1 MNSIVTLAANGAAMS
16 SDNAQILI
24 RMAIMAARR
33 QGITLADIETEFGR
47 SYRTAQRLAA
57 LLQSTFPAIDR
68 DLDDDGRTVRLRL
81 PHSAIQALLFP
92 TADEL
97 VALTAAIDHLRDTE
111 LDAEA
116 EHLRSLDHK
125 FRALIPA
132 GTSRKLA
139 PDEDALLEAL
149 GHAARPGPRPGAKAD
164 VNSAISEA
172 LKGPN
177 LLRITYRGRK
187 DASSKERIVA
197 PFGLLLG
204 IRRYLVARDT
214 AKPSGNL
221 RHYRV
226 DDIEHAEVLGESFV
240 PDPAFT
246 IRAHA
251 ERAFGSYVDDNEHG
265 EVVWRFAPHAAEDA
279 RRYIF
284 HPTQM
289 VEDEEDGSLT
299 VRFKA
304 SGHVEMC
311 WHLYAWG
318 DAVEVLAPK
327 RLQELVADHRRSD
340 FPSLP

>member
-1 MNSIVTLAANGAAMS
+1 MS
-16 SDNAQILI
+16 SDNGQILV

-33 QGITLADIETEFGR
+33 QGLTLADIETEFGR

-68 DLDDDGRTVRLRL
+68 QVDDDGRTVCFRL
-81 PHSAIQALLFP
+81 PHTGIQALLFP

-149 GHAARPGPRPGAKAD
+149 GHAARPGPRPVAKAG
-164 VNSAISEA
+164 VNSAISDA
-172 LKGPN
+172 LKGPS
-177 LLRITYRGRK
+177 LLRITYRGRR
-187 DASSKERIVA
+187 DTASEERVVA

-214 AKPSGNL
+214 AKPTGNL

-226 DDIEHAEVLGESFV
+226 DEIEHAEVLDKSFV
-240 PDPAFT
+240 PDPEFT
-246 IRAHA
+246 IRGHA
-251 ERAFGSYVDDNEHG
+251 ERAFGSYVDDDQHG
-265 EVVWRFAPHAAEDA
+265 EVVWRFAPHAAERA
-279 RRYIF
+279 RGYIF

-289 VEDEEDGSLT
+289 MEDEDDGSLT
-299 VRFKA
+299 VRFRA

-318 DAVEVLAPK
+318 DAVEVLAPA
-327 RLQELVADHRRSD
+327 RLRALVADHRRSD

>member
-1 MNSIVTLAANGAAMS
+1 MS

-33 QGITLADIETEFGR
+33 QGITLSEIEAEFGR

-57 LLQSTFPAIDR
+57 LLQATFPAIDR
-68 DLDDDGRTVRLRL
+68 DVEDDGRTVRWRL
-81 PHSAIQALLFP
+81 PHAAIQALLFP

-97 VALTAAIDHLRDTE
+97 VSLTAAIEHLRDTG
-111 LDAEA
+111 LHAEA

-132 GTSRKLA
+132 PTSRKLA

-149 GHAARPGPRPGAKAD
+149 GHAARPGPKPAAKAE
-164 VNSAISEA
+164 VNSAISSA
-172 LKGPN
+172 LKGPC
-177 LLRITYRGRK
+177 LLRISYKGRR
-187 DASSKERIVA
+187 DAASKERVVA
-197 PFGLLLG
+197 PYGLLLG

-214 AKPSGNL
+214 AKPGSNL
-221 RHYRV
+221 RHYRI
-226 DDIEHAEVLGESFV
+226 DDIEHAEVLDQSFS
-240 PDPAFT
+240 PDPDFS

-251 ERAFGSYVDDNEHG
+251 ERAFGSYVDDKEHG
-265 EVVWRFAPHAAEDA
+265 EVVWRFAPRAAEDA

-299 VRFKA
+299 VRFRA
-304 SGHVEMC
+304 SGHIEMC
-311 WHLYAWG
+311 WHLYTWG
-318 DAVEVLAPK
+318 DAVEVLAPE
-327 RLQELVADHRRSD
+327 RLKALVANHRRRD

>member
-1 MNSIVTLAANGAAMS
+1 MS
-16 SDNAQILI
+16 SDNAQMLI

-57 LLQSTFPAIDR
+57 LLQATFPAIDR
-68 DLDDDGRTVRLRL
+68 DIDDDGRTVRLRL

-111 LDAEA
+111 LDLEA
-116 EHLRSLDHK
+116 DHLRSLDHK

-149 GHAARPGPRPGAKAD
+149 GHAARPGPRPAAKAE
-164 VNSAISEA
+164 VNSAIAEA

-177 LLRITYRGRK
+177 LLQIIYRGRK
-187 DASSKERIVA
+187 DIAPKERIVA

-214 AKPSGNL
+214 AKSSGNL

-226 DDIEHAEVLGESFV
+226 DDIQHAEVLGESFV
-240 PDPAFT
+240 PDPDFT
-246 IRAHA
+246 IRAYA
-251 ERAFGSYVDDNEHG
+251 ERAFGSYVDDKEHG